1 MSYVSRSLKN
11 VFEAAGNRQK
21 QARNRSLCAINAH
34 LEPVSNTVAATQIVF
49 QRPGMSV
56 RSDAAPLRVHSSR
69 KNHWYGCLMRRLVL
83 FLSMLLA
90 GCAMGPDYLRPH
102 IDTAEQF
109 RISQAEGQSIANL
122 PWWEL
127 LRDEEL
133 QRLINLALQENK
145 DLKQAVASVD
155 EFQARSR
162 IAFMDFV
169 PNMQITGNAPAFGT
183 LSGFQIPGFP
193 TPFNYFG
200 QTTLNWEIDI
210 WGRIRRSNEA
220 ARADLMA
227 REENRRAIVLALISA
242 VAQSYFDLLQF
253 DIQRDIAYRALS
265 SWEESVAIS
274 RAQLQGGIISRLDL
288 DQFEAER
295 ANAASRVAELERK
308 AVQKENELS
317 VLLGRNPVSI
327 TRGRS
332 LTAQLVAPE
341 VPAGLPSE
349 LLQRRPDILRAEQ
362 NLAAATARI
371 GVAKASRFPKLSIT
385 GFLGVASPAL
395 SNLLLSGSEFG
406 VGGLGLAGPLL
417 NAQSLGFEQR
427 AAEAQARQAL
437 AQYEQTILIAFKE
450 VEDALVAVRTVNDQ
464 LQAQQQQVEALH
476 SALHVANLRYQGGI
490 TSYVD
495 VLLAKRNLFD
505 AEFSLSATHRFR
517 LVSVV
522 QLYKALGGG
531 WSP

>member
-1 MSYVSRSLKN
+1 MRCWFRTLV
-11 VFEAAGNRQK
+11 VFP
-21 QARNRSLCAINAH
+21 I
-34 LEPVSNTVAATQIVF
+34 
-49 QRPGMSV
+49 
-56 RSDAAPLRVHSSR
+56 
-69 KNHWYGCLMRRLVL
+69 L
-83 FLSMLLA
+83 FLSA
-90 GCAMGPDYLRPH
+90 CAMGPDFIRPQV
-102 IDTAEQF
+102 DVAEKF
-109 RISQAEGQSIANL
+109 RLDPVEGESIANMR
-122 PWWEL
+122 WWEL
-127 LRDEEL
+127 LQDETL
-133 QRLINLALQENK
+133 QQLIRQALQENK
-145 DLKQAVASVD
+145 DLKRAIASVE
-155 EFQARSR
+155 EFQAKSR

-169 PNMQITGNAPAFGT
+169 PHVDYDANAPAFGT
-183 LSGFQIPGFP
+183 LGGFGIPGFP

-200 QTTLNWEIDI
+200 RGTLNWEIDI

-220 ARADLMA
+220 ARAELMA
-227 REENRRAIVLALISA
+227 REENRRAIILALISA

-295 ANAASRVAELERK
+295 ANAASRVAELERRV
-308 AVQKENELS
+308 VQKENELS
-317 VLLGRNPVSI
+317 VLLGRNPVAI
-327 TRGRS
+327 ARRHL
-332 LTAQLVAPE
+332 LTEQVVPPE

-349 LLQRRPDILRAEQ
+349 LLQRRPDILQAEQ
-362 NLAAATARI
+362 TLAAATARI
-371 GVAKASRFPKLSIT
+371 GMAKAARFPKLSIT

-427 AAEAQARQAL
+427 AAEAQAKQAL

-450 VEDALVAVRTVNDQ
+450 VEDALVAISTISEQ
-464 LQAQQQQVEALH
+464 LKAQRQQVDALH
-476 SALHVANLRYQGGI
+476 SALHIANLRYQGGI

-505 AEFSLSATHRFR
+505 AEFSLSAAQRFH

-522 QLYKALGGG
+522 QLYNALGGG
-531 WSP
+531 WTPESGRDNDTK